1 VLNPR
6 RLEILRAVLAA
17 GSINR
22 AARNLSYAPATIS
35 QHMAALARETGLV
48 LFEKQGRG
56 VVATDAA
63 RDLADQAQALL
74 ADFDRLER
82 VVADLRGGQ
91 GQHLAIACFASAAE
105 QWMPDVVHAVRRL
118 QPNLTVEISL
128 NEPVD
133 GRGRRRPDLDIRTEP
148 ADGTEVRLDGYQ
160 RHELLVEELVAV
172 LPATHP
178 LADAD
183 AVALGDLRAEPWVDH
198 DIYDSPI
205 GRIVLGA
212 CSAAGFTPRYA
223 ARLDDHR
230 AALRL
235 VAAGVGVTV
244 LPRLA
249 VPELAAAPD
258 AQPAVAQPAVAQPAV
273 AKPLK
278 PAVARRIVVHTRED
292 RRRAELVA
300 CALNQLH
307 ACAAPAVSRP
317 GARQRTDSPA
327 PVGENA
333 RTAQASENTRTAQTG
348 PLNRPAARSSR

>member
-1 VLNPR
+1 MPSSTARKAQDKQTKAADRSLPPYGPAYGRGMLNPR

-22 AARNLSYAPATIS
+22 AARNLSYSPATIS

-48 LFEKQGRG
+48 LFERQGRG
-56 VVATDAA
+56 IVPTDAA
-63 RDLADQAQALL
+63 RDLADQAQVLL
-74 ADFDRLER
+74 ADLQRLER
-82 VVADLRGGQ
+82 AVADLRGGE

-105 QWMPDVVHAVRRL
+105 QWMPALVLAVRRL

-148 ADGTEVRLDGYQ
+148 ADGAGVRLDGYR
-160 RHELLVEELVAV
+160 RHELVVEELVAV
-172 LPATHP
+172 LPAAHP
-178 LADAD
+178 LAGGAGVSLAD
-183 AVALGDLRAEPWVDH
+183 LADQPWVDH

-205 GRIVLGA
+205 GRIVRGA

-249 VPELAAAPD
+249 VPDLPAGLVAEPLVR
-258 AQPAVAQPAVAQPAV
+258 PAVS
-273 AKPLK
+273 
-278 PAVARRIVVHTRED
+278 RRIVAHASQD
-292 RRRAELVA
+292 PRRAALVA
-300 CALNQLH
+300 CAVEQLR
-307 ACAAPAVSRP
+307 ASAAPSQ
-317 GARQRTDSPA
+317 GT
-327 PVGENA
+327 
-333 RTAQASENTRTAQTG
+333 
-348 PLNRPAARSSR
+348 

>member
-1 VLNPR
+1 MLNPR

-17 GSINR
+17 GSING
-22 AARNLSYAPATIS
+22 AARNLSYSPATIS

-56 VVATDAA
+56 IVATDAA
-63 RDLADQAQALL
+63 RELADQAQALL

-82 VVADLRGGQ
+82 AVADLRGGQ

-105 QWMPDVVHAVRRL
+105 QWMPAVVRAVRRL
-118 QPNLTVEISL
+118 RPNLTVEISL

-148 ADGTEVRLDGYQ
+148 ADGAGIRLDGYV
-160 RHELLVEELVAV
+160 RHELLVEDLVVV

-178 LADAD
+178 LAAEPE
-183 AVALGDLRAEPWVDH
+183 VSLRELAEQPWVDH

-205 GRIVLGA
+205 GRIVLSA
-212 CSAAGFTPRYA
+212 CSAAGFAPRYA

-235 VAAGVGVTV
+235 VAAGIGITV

-249 VPELAAAPD
+249 VPGDSPGL
-258 AQPAVAQPAVAQPAV
+258 V
-273 AKPLK
+273 AKPLVR
-278 PAVARRIVVHTRED
+278 PGVARRIVAHAGQD
-292 RRRAELVA
+292 RRRAALVA
-300 CALNQLH
+300 CAVEQLR
-307 ACAAPAVSRP
+307 ASAAGISAAESSAAV
-317 GARQRTDSPA
+317 
-327 PVGENA
+327 
-333 RTAQASENTRTAQTG
+333 AQAQRLSS
-348 PLNRPAARSSR
+348 PAARPPL